1 MSASLADNTR
11 GALLMTASM
20 AGFTF
25 NDVFMKAAS
34 DEVPLMQALFVRGI
48 VTTSLIFAMAVAFK
62 QLRFDLPR
70 RDWGLIAVRTF
81 AEIGAAYFFITAL
94 FNMPIANVTA
104 ILQALPLT
112 VTLAGALLLGEAVG
126 WRRIVAI
133 LIGLAGVLLIVRPGP
148 EGFNTYALYALI
160 AVGAITLRDIAT
172 RKMTVQVPSLTV
184 ALSAAAGIGLFGLI
198 GSLTQPW
205 APMSSLA
212 YAQLLGAGLCII
224 VGYLCSVMV
233 MRVGEIGFIAP
244 FRYTGLV
251 WALIL
256 GFLIFDEWPDP
267 LTLLGAT
274 IVVVTGIFTY
284 YRERLTSLKMR
295 RTSD

>member
-1 MSASLADNTR
+1 MTASFADNTR

-34 DEVPLMQALFVRGI
+34 DEVPLMQALFLRGI
-48 VTTSLIFAMAVAFK
+48 VTTALIFAMAVAFR
-62 QLRFDLPR
+62 QLRFDLPK
-70 RDWGLIAVRTF
+70 RDWGLIGLRTL
-81 AEIGAAYFFITAL
+81 AEISAAYFFITAL

-112 VTLAGALLLGEAVG
+112 VTLAGAVLLGEAVG
-126 WRRIVAI
+126 WRRMAAI
-133 LIGLAGVLLIVRPGP
+133 LIGLVGVMLIVRPGP
-148 EGFNTYALYALI
+148 DGFNTYALYALV
-160 AVGAITLRDIAT
+160 AVLAITMRDVVT
-172 RKMTVQVPSLTV
+172 RKMTAQVPSLTV
-184 ALSAAAGIGLFGLI
+184 ALSAAAGIGLFGLV
-198 GSLTQPW
+198 GTLAQPW
-205 APMSSLA
+205 APMSPLA
-212 YAQLLGAGLCII
+212 YGQLLGAALCII
-224 VGYLCSVMV
+224 VGYLASVMV

-244 FRYTGLV
+244 FRYTGLI

-256 GFLIFDEWPDP
+256 GFFIFDEWPDT
-267 LTLLGAT
+267 LTLLGAS
-274 IVVVTGIFTY
+274 IVVATGIFTY